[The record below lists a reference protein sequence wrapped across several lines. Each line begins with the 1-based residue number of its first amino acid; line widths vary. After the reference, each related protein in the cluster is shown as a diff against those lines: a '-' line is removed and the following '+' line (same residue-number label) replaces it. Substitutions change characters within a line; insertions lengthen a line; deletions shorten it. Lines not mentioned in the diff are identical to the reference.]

1 MERDQNVNI
10 NRSLEEVDFNSYTSG
25 LEKFKTQVEEV
36 NADVVQIAREQEWE
50 VESEDVTAL
59 LPSNDT
65 TSVDEKL
72 LLTDKQRKGFLL
84 LDGNYSW

>member
-36 NADVVQIAREQEWE
+36 IADVVQIAREQEWE

-59 LPSNDT
+59 LPSHDT